1 MGDNAPRAD
10 VLCMDNARESDRSS
24 WLLMEG
30 ASELYMAAVRSRSF
44 VSSECFVRNQAS
56 KVKEGLVRYVVD
68 GASDCEC
75 G

>member
-10 VLCMDNARESDRSS
+10 VLCMDNARDSDRSS
-24 WLLMEG
+24 RLTVEG
-30 ASELYMAAVRSRSF
+30 ASELYMAAVHSRSF
-44 VSSECFVRNQAS
+44 VSSEVFCDDS
-56 KVKEGLVRYVVD
+56 SDEDEGLVRCVD